1 MGKERRYRPQWQVR
15 VDAYLFRYADDPVT
29 IRIQQNLIQEIEL
42 SGTRTIALYRPQIST
57 TSRTTMAQQEKY
69 IITIEDAEKQI
80 AICRQR
86 QKIIDSA
93 MSRHFSTEER
103 LFIRLYWLKVPPEE
117 RGLVRVRNHA
127 VISDKRFNWLRN
139 PDDIR
144 RPSREYWRYRYRLYD
159 RWWNLLFPDK
169 PKEETET
176 DYIEEAALAEN
187 KKRAGD

>member
-15 VDAYLFRYADDPVT
+15 VDAYLFRYADDPTT

-57 TSRTTMAQQEKY
+57 TGRNTQQEKY
-69 IITIEDAEKQI
+69 IITIEDAKEQI
-80 AICRQR
+80 TLCKQR
-86 QKIIDSA
+86 QSIISSA
-93 MSRHFSTEER
+93 MSRYFSAEER
-103 LFIRLYWLKVPPEE
+103 LFIRLYWFRVPPEE

-159 RWWNLLFPDK
+159 RWWSLLFPDK
-169 PKEETET
+169 PKEEAEV

-187 KKRAGD
+187 KRRAGD